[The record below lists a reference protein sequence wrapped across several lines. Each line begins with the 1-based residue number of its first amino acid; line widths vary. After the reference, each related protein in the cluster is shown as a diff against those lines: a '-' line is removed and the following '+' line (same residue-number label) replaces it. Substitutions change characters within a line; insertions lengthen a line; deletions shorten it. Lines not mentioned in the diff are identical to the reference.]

1 FNISLGR
8 SVCRGLTKVNISEN
22 PLLSE
27 AWPDYWSLQPV
38 AQAGL
43 PSPSIDS
50 SFAGHP
56 GLPDPAARGAA
67 GGGADVAPRRRPRPP
82 AARQCASGFIKRR
95 ISGHARPCKS
105 VELWLGSTDTVLIR
119 RQGGQPAIR
128 PGGGIRGVITG
139 YSSASARRLLLTVRN
154 MPNHNIFVTFTYPRA
169 YPANG
174 RICKEHLHR
183 VKAYMKRQG
192 ADSGCW
198 FLEFQ
203 ERGAPHFHC
212 YIKDRIEILGLV
224 KAWNRIITGLK
235 TLAASGVS
243 GGNRLQRKLS
253 SYRRASGTEWPG
265 LFASSTKSSARLGRI
280 SRSDLR
286 TMACLALLRGVL
298 IGSCCH

>member
-224 KAWNRIITGLK
+224 KAWNRIIGTADGDGFGYMNSVDIRK
-235 TLAASGVS
+235 FRRPDRKAAYATKKAG
-243 GGNRLQRKLS
+243 
-253 SYRRASGTEWPG
+253 YA
-265 LFASSTKSSARLGRI
+265 TKSAQKVVPDGFENVGRFW
-280 SRSDLR
+280 
-286 TMACLALLRGVL
+286 GVW
-298 IGSCCH
+298 GKPVA